1 MTARFED
8 IVVYRTHQFSLGRDK
23 VTGGYALSTPVSG
36 RMRSVSYEAYFRID
50 EREFE
55 AFRADP
61 DSAQQFLAECR
72 NDRHA
77 DRRIEHA
84 K

>member
-1 MTARFED
+1 MARFED
-8 IVVYRTHQFSLGRDK
+8 IVVYRTQQFSLGHDR
-23 VTGGYALSTPVSG
+23 VTGGYFLSTPVSG
-36 RMRSVSYEAYFRID
+36 FMRSVSYEAYFRID

-61 DSAQQFLAECR
+61 DSAQQFLEECH

-77 DRRIEHA
+77 ERRFEQVQ
-84 K
+84 